1 MNSNKHTALITG
13 ASGIVGSHLT
23 LELLKKGYVVKLLVR
38 NQKNTQSFLQE
49 LIDFYELNIS
59 LEQASIDWF
68 EGDLNDI
75 PFLEVAM
82 KDVSAVFHSAAVVS
96 VYNSD
101 TQLMNKV
108 NIEGTANLVNIAKDY
123 GIEWFGFISSVSTL
137 GPNPDGLVD
146 EDYFWKPGKD
156 HSIYATSKY
165 LSEQEV
171 WRAKEEGLKVLI
183 VNPGVIIGPSN
194 SSRSSA
200 RIFYQIQ
207 KGLPAFIN
215 GSSGYVD
222 ARDVASS
229 MVRFW
234 ENNVSGK
241 RIILSSENLSTES
254 FLNKLADAFRIQP
267 PTRKVTGWLLQ
278 TAYRLEVI
286 KAFFLRRRPLITKDL
301 IKMASSKNKY
311 DNQKS
316 IDLGVQYRTV
326 DQSLNEIVP
335 FYIKRHQK

>member
-1 MNSNKHTALITG
+1 MNSNKQKALITG

-23 LELLKKGYVVKLLVR
+23 LELLKKKHAVKLLVR
-38 NQKNTQSFLQE
+38 NRKKTQTFLRE
-49 LIDFYELNIS
+49 LVDFYALNIS
-59 LEQASIDWF
+59 IDQAEIEWF

-75 PFLEVAM
+75 PFLEVVM

-108 NIEGTANLVNIAKDY
+108 NIEGTANLVNIAKEY
-123 GIEWFGFISSVSTL
+123 EIEWFGFVSSVSTL

-171 WRAKEEGLKVLI
+171 WRAKEEGLNVLI
-183 VNPGVIIGPSN
+183 VNPGVIMGPSD

-207 KGLPAFIN
+207 HGLPGYID
-215 GSSGYVD
+215 GRSGYVD
-222 ARDVASS
+222 ARDVASA
-229 MVRFW
+229 MVSFW
-234 ENNVSGK
+234 ENQVSGK
-241 RIILSSENLSTES
+241 RIILSSENLTTEV
-254 FLNKLADAFRIQP
+254 FLKKLANTFGIEP
-267 PTRKVTGWLLQ
+267 PRRKVDGWLLQ
-278 TAYRLEVI
+278 IAYRLEVI

-301 IKMASSKNKY
+301 IKMASSKNQY
-311 DNQKS
+311 DNHKS
-316 IDLGVQYRTV
+316 IDLGVKYRTV
-326 DQSLNEIVP
+326 DQSLFEIVP
-335 FYIKRHQK
+335 FYLKRDQK

>member
-1 MNSNKHTALITG
+1 MNSNKHKALITG

-38 NQKNTQSFLQE
+38 NRKNTQAFLQE
-49 LIDFYELNIS
+49 LIDFYALNIS
-59 LEQASIDWF
+59 IDQSSIEWF

-123 GIEWFGFISSVSTL
+123 GTEWFGFVSSVSTL

-171 WRAKEEGLKVLI
+171 WRAKEEGLNVLI

-222 ARDVASS
+222 ARDVASA

-234 ENNVSGK
+234 ENQISCK
-241 RIILSSENLSTES
+241 RIILSSENLSTEV
-254 FLNKLADAFRIQP
+254 FLKKLANTFGILP
-267 PTRKVTGWLLQ
+267 PRRKAAGWILQ
-278 TAYRLEVI
+278 IAYRLEVI
-286 KAFFLRRRPLITKDL
+286 KAFFSRRRPLITKDL

-316 IDLGVQYRTV
+316 IDLGVKYRSV
-326 DQSLNEIVP
+326 DQSLIEIVP
-335 FYIKRHQK
+335 FYLRRNQK

>member
-1 MNSNKHTALITG
+1 MNRNKHIALITG

-38 NQKNTQSFLQE
+38 NQKNTESFLQD
-49 LIDFYELNIS
+49 LIDFYSLNIS
-59 LEQASIDWF
+59 LEQSNIEWL

-75 PFLEVAM
+75 PFLEVTM

-101 TQLMNKV
+101 AHLMNKV
-108 NIEGTANLVNIAKDY
+108 NIEGTANLVNIAKDF
-123 GIEWFGFISSVSTL
+123 GIEWFGFVSSVSTL
-137 GPNPDGLVD
+137 GPNPGGLVD
-146 EDYFWKPGKD
+146 EDYFWKPGKE
-156 HSIYATSKY
+156 HSLYATSKY

-183 VNPGVIIGPSN
+183 INPGVILGPSK

-207 KGLPAFIN
+207 KGLPAFID

-222 ARDVASS
+222 VRDVAAA
-229 MVRFW
+229 MVGFW
-234 ENNVSGK
+234 ENSVVNK
-241 RIILSSENLSTES
+241 RVILSSENLSTEN
-254 FLNKLADAFRIQP
+254 FLNKLAHAFKIKP
-267 PTRKVTGWLLQ
+267 PTRKVAGLLLQ
-278 TAYRLEVI
+278 LAYRMEVI
-286 KAFFLRRRPLITKDL
+286 KAFLLRRRPLITKDL
-301 IKMASSKNKY
+301 IKMASSRNKY

-316 IDLGVQYRTV
+316 IDLGVKYRTI
-326 DQSLNEIVP
+326 DQSLFDIAP
-335 FYIKRHQK
+335 FYLKKH

>member
-38 NQKNTQSFLQE
+38 NQKNTQAFLQE

-75 PFLEVAM
+75 PFLEVAL

-165 LSEQEV
+165 LSVKSPFFLVFRYLQE
-171 WRAKEEGLKVLI
+171 R
-183 VNPGVIIGPSN
+183 
-194 SSRSSA
+194 RS
-200 RIFYQIQ
+200 
-207 KGLPAFIN
+207 GLPSLPQKNRFSLKRAW
-215 GSSGYVD
+215 GSPVC
-222 ARDVASS
+222 
-229 MVRFW
+229 F
-234 ENNVSGK
+234 
-241 RIILSSENLSTES
+241 
-254 FLNKLADAFRIQP
+254 
-267 PTRKVTGWLLQ
+267 
-278 TAYRLEVI
+278 
-286 KAFFLRRRPLITKDL
+286 
-301 IKMASSKNKY
+301 
-311 DNQKS
+311 
-316 IDLGVQYRTV
+316 
-326 DQSLNEIVP
+326 
-335 FYIKRHQK
+335 